1 MNLTPTEEALDTA
14 VRALDP
20 KLQREIGQL
29 YGATN
34 GWDFSLLETADDR
47 QKLRAW
53 VNEKIKQLS
62 PTPGLLNVRSALL
75 RLRRESGDMKEGE

>member
-1 MNLTPTEEALDTA
+1 MNLTPTEEFLDRA

-20 KLQREIGQL
+20 ELQKEIGQL
-29 YGATN
+29 YGAN
-34 GWDFSLLETADDR
+34 GWDFSLLQTADDR

-62 PTPGLLNVRSALL
+62 PTRGLLNVRSALL